1 MTRAESSS
9 DGVYGGLDEGSS
21 EDLLMC
27 KGSQIFVLKS
37 PMHIVCFVLN
47 CLLPGWGTMVS
58 AFSCVHAH
66 KNPDDC
72 CCSCGTFTDG
82 MFQFYL
88 SPLIFG
94 WIWSIIVGWNIY
106 KKGRDF
112 KVMM

>member
-1 MTRAESSS
+1 MSRAESSS

-47 CLLPGWGTMVS
+47 CLLPGWGTMIS
-58 AFSCVHAH
+58 ASSCTHAVRDPER
-66 KNPDDC
+66 K
-72 CCSCGTFTDG
+72 CSCGTFTDG

-88 SPLIFG
+88 CPLLFG

-112 KVMM
+112 